1 MAYFG
6 RRSDQKYSGRKRK
19 PYNKDTGGLQTGGA
33 VANRMSQGKDNLQDY
48 EFYEIELAEVM
59 FVYDNPEK
67 LPKYEDGTKS
77 WELMGSIKARPV
89 NSQKNLPLDA
99 CKIYLPF
106 VANQTHVPLRG
117 ELVVVSK

>member
-89 NSQKNLPLDA
+89 NSQKNLPL
-99 CKIYLPF
+99 LLFNLF
-106 VANQTHVPLRG
+106 VFFFTTVCLILKLTVNSL
-117 ELVVVSK
+117 

>member
-19 PYNKDTGGLQTGGA
+19 PYNKDTGGLQTGGS
-33 VANRMSQGKDNLQDY
+33 VANRMSQAKDNFQDY

-59 FVYDNPEK
+59 VVYDNPEK
-67 LPKYEDGTKS
+67 LPKYDDGTKS
-77 WELMGSIKARPV
+77 WELMGAIKARPV

-99 CKIYLPF
+99 LKFTYLLSLIKLMFHF
-106 VANQTHVPLRG
+106 VENLW
-117 ELVVVSK
+117 S